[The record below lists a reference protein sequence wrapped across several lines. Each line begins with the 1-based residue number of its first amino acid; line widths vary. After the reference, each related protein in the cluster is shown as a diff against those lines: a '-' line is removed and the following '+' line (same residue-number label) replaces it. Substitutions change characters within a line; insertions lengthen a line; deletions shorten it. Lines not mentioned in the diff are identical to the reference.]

1 MGPKSNIDKEESE
14 RASGKSNRLARLYE
28 NHRRRSGLGRE
39 GALGVETLG
48 MSQSHSR
55 GMRKRGIEKLVPK
68 IVTRPI
74 LYMTSAALWMF

>member
-1 MGPKSNIDKEESE
+1 MDDPSIFGPSIKCSTIDVGPKSNIDKEESE

-48 MSQSHSR
+48 MSQSHR
-55 GMRKRGIEKLVPK
+55 LIAEE
-68 IVTRPI
+68 
-74 LYMTSAALWMF
+74 